1 MCWDRL
7 EMWTLLR
14 RFHKKK
20 SGTDG
25 LKNRRESQP
34 DGSESSRALTQ
45 QDDPRGRSFPG
56 NVVAEVTETMRASQ
70 LFPCGRTEFEA
81 GPGRTKP

>member
-1 MCWDRL
+1 
-7 EMWTLLR
+7 MWTLLR

-45 QDDPRGRSFPG
+45 HDDHGDGAFRETSWLKSPRQCGQVNCSPVAALNLRLVQD
-56 NVVAEVTETMRASQ
+56 
-70 LFPCGRTEFEA
+70 
-81 GPGRTKP
+81 GPSHEDV